1 MKNWKPEK
9 RYISMGIVFF
19 CVFLA
24 CLAVYYLLFHMETVI
39 DVLKSLKKILVP
51 VIDGMLIAYFVTPF
65 LNMLEG
71 RLVIP
76 LWIKCGKKV
85 NRKTKNVIR
94 GISILLSFGIVIF
107 IIYVILSLIIPQVVD
122 SIRYISTRL
131 TTYRDSLLVFVE
143 EVLSNNPLIE
153 EQAKNMLENMA
164 EELNVM
170 FNKYMN
176 LKSLSDLTQLPFFQ
190 SLLKNV
196 VSFIVGVWHFIIG
209 FIISIYMLFSKETFS
224 AQVKKITYSLF
235 SEPTANRIIME
246 ARNANR
252 IFSGFF
258 SGKLLDSLIIGVL
271 CFICVTLLKMPFPV
285 LVSVIVGVTN
295 MIPFF
300 GPFLGAIPSV
310 ILIFVEDP
318 SKCMTFLVFILI
330 LQQFDGNI
338 LGPKI
343 LGDSTGLPGFWVI
356 FAITLFGGMWGI
368 PGMFFGVPIFA
379 VIYDAIRRLTLA
391 RVKDKDLPMDT
402 NKYRGVKA
410 FYEGDYYPL
419 GGKDTTEMNRH
430 LILSEL
436 QAIDEEDSM
445 EAQESEIS
453 FVVNVIKHFS
463 PTEKKEKQKGDSVDV
478 SSGENEDKDK
488 EPGE

>member
-1 MKNWKPEK
+1 MDKWKPEK
-9 RYISMGIVFF
+9 QYISIGIVIF

-39 DVLKSLKKILVP
+39 DVLRNLRKILVP

-71 RLVIP
+71 RIVIP
-76 LWIKCGKKV
+76 LWIKSGKKV
-85 NRKTKNVIR
+85 NKKTKNPIR
-94 GISILLSFGIVIF
+94 GISILLSFGIVIC
-107 IIYVILSLIIPQVVD
+107 IIYIILSLIIPQVAD

-131 TTYRDSLLVFVE
+131 TVYRDSLLAFVE
-143 EVLSNNPLIE
+143 DILRYNPLIE
-153 EQAKNMLENMA
+153 EQATTMLQNMT
-164 EELNVM
+164 EELNNL

-176 LKSLSDLTQLPFFQ
+176 LKSLSDLTQIPFVQ
-190 SLLKNV
+190 SMLKNV
-196 VSFIVGVWHFIIG
+196 VSFVVGVWHFIIG

-224 AQVKKITYSLF
+224 AQAKKITYSMF
-235 SEPTANRIIME
+235 SEPAANRIIME

-258 SGKLLDSLIIGVL
+258 SGKLMDSLIIGIL
-271 CFICVTLLKMPFPV
+271 CFICVTILKMPFPV

-318 SKCMTFLVFILI
+318 SKCLTFLVFILI

-391 RVKDKDLPMDT
+391 RVKDKELPMDT

-419 GGKDTTEMNRH
+419 GVKDTTEMNRY
-430 LILSEL
+430 LILNEL
-436 QAIDEEDSM
+436 EAINEEDSV
-445 EAQESEIS
+445 EAQENEIS
-453 FVVNVIKHFS
+453 FVVNVIKHFN
-463 PTEKKEKQKGDSVDV
+463 PTKKKKKKSTDAEARSFE
-478 SSGENEDKDK
+478 ENEDNGS
-488 EPGE
+488 ET